1 LLERAIGRLALERG
15 TSRLAEALV
24 KFVDEAIER
33 ARGGD
38 VSELVHNARAQLLR
52 SLFQILR
59 IDDPSRTEYLSPLID
74 LVRKQGSLTIATL
87 NYDRSVENV
96 AEAAGEPYDTGI
108 ETWLESGVLDWPEK
122 GFGSSNS
129 TRIDWSSNVQIS
141 SASFRSSASA
151 KSLARMRMLFMTR
164 RLWFLAKLASFGRR
178 ARSSNYCSPRHHNCG
193 TRTVS

>member
-1 LLERAIGRLALERG
+1 M
-15 TSRLAEALV
+15 

-38 VSELVHNARAQLLR
+38 VSELVHNARGQLLR

-122 GFGSSNS
+122 G
-129 TRIDWSSNVQIS
+129 
-141 SASFRSSASA
+141 
-151 KSLARMRMLFMTR
+151 L
-164 RLWFLAKLASFGRR
+164 RLLKLHT
-178 ARSSNYCSPRHHNCG
+178 Y
-193 TRTVS
+193 